1 MAEVSTISTEK
12 LQERLEQDNSLHL
25 WNVLTDGY
33 FTGEM
38 IPGSRRVPLDAI
50 GREVSE
56 AKSPKGEE
64 IIVYCGGPKCPQSLQ
79 AAQKLMD
86 LGYTNV
92 KAYEGGLEEWKN
104 AGNKTGL
111 KKLPPRN
118 PYERSTAKLNY
129 RWSAC
134 SKEKHLPFKSLDTRT
149 SGYVS

>member
-1 MAEVSTISTEK
+1 MATVKTISTQK
-12 LQERLEQDNSLHL
+12 LQERLEQGNSPNF

-33 FTGEM
+33 FKGEM
-38 IPGSRRVPLDAI
+38 IPGSRRVPLDTI

-56 AKSPKGEE
+56 AKSKDEE

-104 AGNKTGL
+104 AGNKIDRL
-111 KKLPPRN
+111 
-118 PYERSTAKLNY
+118 EQA
-129 RWSAC
+129 SAA
-134 SKEKHLPFKSLDTRT
+134 
-149 SGYVS
+149 